1 MANLPTVSDG
11 SVAVKDIKR
20 MSYNDTDQTFKNS
33 IPYFSN
39 PAVSYLGT
47 TTGNENSENN
57 ALALNLSAPYASNFR
72 SAIVQGI
79 LPSVASLT
87 CQDGNYSSF
96 TVRLAVMPQNEVVVN
111 LSIPSGLDFQLG
123 SNSQITFDST
133 NWNLGNPVVVFGSIA
148 DDTSSK
154 SGTLEF
160 SADGLDSV
168 TLQLSLLEPEFS
180 GQVTSFHTGTVVNQ
194 FGVPIEGVVVSADEE
209 VIMSRLNR
217 TFGKDL
223 KIFQRMLSL

>member
-1 MANLPTVSDG
+1 
-11 SVAVKDIKR
+11 
-20 MSYNDTDQTFKNS
+20 
-33 IPYFSN
+33 
-39 PAVSYLGT
+39 
-47 TTGNENSENN
+47 
-57 ALALNLSAPYASNFR
+57 
-72 SAIVQGI
+72 
-79 LPSVASLT
+79 
-87 CQDGNYSSF
+87 
-96 TVRLAVMPQNEVVVN
+96 MPQNEVVVN

-180 GQVTSFHTGTVVNQ
+180 DQVTSFHTGTVVNQ
-194 FGVPIEGVVVSADEE
+194 FGVPIEGVEFVSSDDE
-209 VIMSRLNR
+209 VIMSSDRNG

-223 KIFQRMLSL
+223 KNLSANALHFAKRRLYFRTE